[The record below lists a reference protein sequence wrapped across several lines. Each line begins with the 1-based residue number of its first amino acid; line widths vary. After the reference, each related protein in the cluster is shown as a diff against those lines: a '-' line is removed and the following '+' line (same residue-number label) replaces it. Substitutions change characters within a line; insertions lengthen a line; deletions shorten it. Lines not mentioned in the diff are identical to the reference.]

1 MNSKEHRGQGARILM
16 RICGIIVACL
26 GAVWLIPL
34 YAVTVNRLTVSIPL
48 TRDVVVCITVF
59 VLGIA
64 IVFLRRWAA
73 VLVSVIA
80 LAFSSF
86 AAWACLRGI
95 PLPLSVCVATFYIA
109 IASLPAVCTYFAW
122 RELR

>member
-1 MNSKEHRGQGARILM
+1 VNSKEREGLGARILM
-16 RICGIIVACL
+16 RICGILVACF

-64 IVFLRRWAA
+64 TVFLRRWAA
-73 VLVSVIA
+73 VLVSFVA
-80 LAFSSF
+80 LVFSSF

-95 PLPLSVCVATFYIA
+95 PFPLSVWVAMFYVA
-109 IASLPAVCTYFAW
+109 IASMPATCTYFAW